1 MDQNKNDN
9 NPLETSYARL
19 EKELHSDGYL
29 FSLDGNESLTQYTYE
44 INQLRADNKQ
54 LRLNLQ
60 AEQDTVIQLKKKINN
75 AEKQKLETAART
87 NEEIASLETQLA
99 KVRSNVEKGEAVR
112 QNLEYELTKKHR
124 ELEHVKQ
131 TWQEK
136 ESLLISGTEDL
147 KSKVKDL
154 GDEVKRLQHSLKSC
168 TSNAEEHEKKL
179 KENLEQVSKKL
190 KKAEDDLESSKFE
203 QDNLNQL
210 CQQHSHVISEL
221 NEKLQEFE
229 EEKRNVLESLRRASA
244 ELQYAQEREE
254 RLKSDYESSRARIKT
269 LEENIE
275 SERAS
280 HLETKFNS
288 EIVQLR
294 VRDLDGAVEVEKSA
308 NTEANKAIERL
319 TLQNRELE
327 QVYEEERKSRKEL
340 NQKLDKIEK
349 EYSSAKRQ
357 LSKEVEDKK
366 MVIGSL
372 SKELEIHQK
381 NFNELK
387 SELSK
392 AKKRQQ
398 FLEDTYGGSIKE
410 LEFLIQTFQFDDKK
424 LRIAKKEG
432 IANPLDKEKAKK
444 ISNPSVVVENFKQM
458 LVHVKRRLDTQ
469 SDELNKSKKA
479 NDRLSKELDS
489 CKEMIKA
496 KDKTIEDTQSKY
508 TKAAKDLNKSRTNY
522 SELESTIGKL
532 KTSLQVNASNQ
543 DKDRTRI
550 QELSEEIMKLV
561 KRHRVEEEERVAFLH
576 GLYQRL
582 LSCNI
587 TSSTRDRTF
596 NQFAWADL
604 TEVVY
609 EQVSCLVD
617 FLQSSEERMKV
628 TSKTVQDNQDM
639 LRVLKQ
645 EHAEQIT
652 RLTNS
657 SRDREVAWQQQ
668 KEQMEQHYNQML
680 SDLQSR
686 SSKTQTI
693 ADQAW
698 EQVRATGNIQM
709 GLEAEVVEL
718 RKNLAESQVHAS
730 SLLCACAL
738 LSGALHQLHVRSS
751 HLASQRHILEDLY
764 GTWENCRD
772 RALYLNSVL
781 NSGRE
786 GDQDKPERD
795 KKMGRKV
802 SPLLT
807 FRAGAIAVMAA
818 NRLAHLG
825 RSSTCCFDTY
835 TSGVGD
841 TGLAVGIGNVSQ
853 EHHSFIGLA
862 QDNEAPIKSF
872 SLRDRYCG
880 LLSWLKSSD
889 LLETVV
895 TSMTDLQEIM
905 QHKQDPDSPG
915 ENRALLSAARSSF
928 SKLVERL
935 YHFFPEATLSTSS
948 SLQNR
953 SSLICKLDRQLCKI
967 LRSATPDLKGT
978 RISSQDLMSNLQNHI
993 LDLTQRLHTTE
1004 KERRHLLTELNEVKQ
1019 QIGEEGSVGQES
1031 TDKHSE
1037 KGTKYV
1043 QMSKFERVCME
1054 LSSALRR
1061 EQKAQLLLQEQS
1073 NQLMELTS
1081 RLDLCASDGV
1091 HKEND
1096 LVQIQEGLTET
1107 QNELRRKEQA
1117 LRQMSKQLSQ
1127 VEYERDTLESNL
1139 KDAENALH
1147 SSAKDKDVLAQYIK
1161 NVENALGKAKKQF
1174 IILKE
1179 PNASTGDLSLSRLL
1193 LDAELIPQDIGRA
1206 GPELISVQS
1215 LVGGFVDAQHQAVNK
1230 VRALEEEIKSHR
1242 EHINT
1247 LKSELSKAV
1256 HREFN
1261 EQIEYATD
1269 GALSLL
1275 SGRDSPESFI
1285 PLRVDTENSI
1295 ESPRRSSEK
1304 ALHSPPVY
1312 QSKRSAFHSV
1322 KSNSHQSQKKSPRPK

>member
-29 FSLDGNESLTQYTYE
+29 FSLDGNESITQYTYE
-44 INQLRADNKQ
+44 LNQLRADNKQ

-60 AEQDTVIQLKKKINN
+60 TQQDAVLQLKKKINS

-99 KVRSNVEKGEAVR
+99 KVGSNVEKGEAVR
-112 QNLEYELTKKHR
+112 QNLEYELTKKQR
-124 ELEHVKQ
+124 EIEHIKQ
-131 TWQEK
+131 TWKEK
-136 ESLLISGTEDL
+136 ENLLMSGTEDL
-147 KSKVKDL
+147 KGKVNEL
-154 GDEVKRLQHSLKSC
+154 GDEVKRLQYSLKSC
-168 TSNAEEHEKKL
+168 TSNAEEHENKL
-179 KENLEQVSKKL
+179 KENLEQLNKKL
-190 KKAEDDLESSKFE
+190 KRAEDDLETSKLE
-203 QDNLNQL
+203 EDKLNKL

-308 NTEANKAIERL
+308 NVEANKAIERL

-372 SKELEIHQK
+372 SKELELHQK

-424 LRIAKKEG
+424 LRAAKKEG
-432 IANPLDKEKAKK
+432 NTNSQDKDKAKK
-444 ISNPSVVVENFKQM
+444 VSNPSVVVENFKQM

-469 SDELNKSKKA
+469 SDELIKSKKA
-479 NDRLSKELDS
+479 SDRLSRELDS
-489 CKEMIKA
+489 CKDMIKA
-496 KDKTIEDTQSKY
+496 KDKTIEDTHSKY
-508 TKAAKDLNKSRTNY
+508 TKAAKDLNKSRANY

-532 KTSLQVNASNQ
+532 KTSLQVNANNQ

-561 KRHRVEEEERVAFLH
+561 KRHRVEEEERIAFLH

-582 LSCNI
+582 LSSNI
-587 TSSTRDRTF
+587 TSPTRDRTF

-604 TEVVY
+604 TEIVY

-617 FLQSSEERMKV
+617 LLQSSEERMKV
-628 TSKTVQDNQDM
+628 TSKTVQENQDM
-639 LRVLKQ
+639 VRALKQ

-680 SDLQSR
+680 SDMQSR

-718 RKNLAESQVHAS
+718 RKNLAESQVQAS

-738 LSGALHQLHVRSS
+738 LSGALHQLHARSS
-751 HLASQRHILEDLY
+751 QLASQRHILEDLHS
-764 GTWENCRD
+764 TWENCRD

-781 NSGRE
+781 NSGKD

-795 KKMGRKV
+795 KKIRRKI

-818 NRLAHLG
+818 NRLVHLG
-825 RSSTCCFDTY
+825 KSSACCFDTY
-835 TSGVGD
+835 TAVVGD
-841 TGLAVGIGNVSQ
+841 AGIAVCIGNLAQSP
-853 EHHSFIGLA
+853 HSFMGLA
-862 QDNEAPIKSF
+862 QYSEAQNKSS
-872 SLRDRYCG
+872 SLFDRYCG

-895 TSMTDLQEIM
+895 TSMADLHEII
-905 QHKQDPDSPG
+905 QHKQEPDSPG
-915 ENRALLSAARSSF
+915 ENRALFSAARSSF
-928 SKLVERL
+928 SKFLERL
-935 YHFFPEATLSTSS
+935 HHFFPRVILSTSS

-953 SSLICKLDRQLCKI
+953 SSLICKLDKGLSQI
-967 LRSATPDLKGT
+967 LRRATSDMKGT
-978 RISSQDLMSNLQNHI
+978 RISSQDLMSSLQNHI

-1004 KERRHLLTELNEVKQ
+1004 KERRHLLTELNEMKQ
-1019 QIGEEGSVGQES
+1019 QICEEGSVGHES
-1031 TDKHSE
+1031 TDKNSE

-1043 QMSKFERVCME
+1043 PMSKFERVCME

-1081 RLDLCASDGV
+1081 RLDVCASDGV
-1091 HKEND
+1091 HKENN
-1096 LVQIQEGLTET
+1096 LVQVQEGLTET

-1117 LRQMSKQLSQ
+1117 LRQISKQLSQ
-1127 VEYERDTLESNL
+1127 VEYERDSLESNL

-1147 SSAKDKDVLAQYIK
+1147 SSAKDKEVLAQYIK

-1174 IILKE
+1174 VILKE
-1179 PNASTGDLSLSRLL
+1179 PNIKTSDISLSRLL
-1193 LDAELIPQDIGRA
+1193 LDADLIPQDIGRA

-1230 VRALEEEIKSHR
+1230 VKALEEEIKSHR
-1242 EHINT
+1242 GHIDT
-1247 LKSELSKAV
+1247 LKSELSRAV

-1261 EQIEYATD
+1261 EQIDYATD
-1269 GALSLL
+1269 GALS
-1275 SGRDSPESFI
+1275 SFSEQDSPENFI
-1285 PLRVDTENSI
+1285 PLKVDTENSL
-1295 ESPRRSSEK
+1295 ESPHRSPDK
-1304 ALHSPPVY
+1304 ALHSPPIY
-1312 QSKRSAFHSV
+1312 QSKRSS
-1322 KSNSHQSQKKSPRPK
+1322 SHPSKKKSPRPK

>member
-1 MDQNKNDN
+1 M
-9 NPLETSYARL
+9 
-19 EKELHSDGYL
+19 KEELQSDGYL
-29 FSLDGNESLTQYTYE
+29 FSLDGNDSINQYTYE
-44 INQLRADNKQ
+44 INQLRSDNKQ
-54 LRLNLQ
+54 LRLTLQ
-60 AEQDTVIQLKKKINN
+60 AEQDTVLQLKKKLNA
-75 AEKQKLETAART
+75 AEKQKLETAAKT
-87 NEEIASLETQLA
+87 NGEISSLETQLA
-99 KVRSNVEKGEAVR
+99 KVGSNVEKGEAVR
-112 QNLEYELTKKHR
+112 QNLEYELTKKQR

-136 ESLLISGTEDL
+136 ESLLLSGTEDL
-147 KSKVKDL
+147 KGKVREL
-154 GDEVKRLQHSLKSC
+154 GEEVKRLQQSLKSC
-168 TSNAEEHEKKL
+168 TSNAEEHEKTL
-179 KENLEQVSKKL
+179 KENLKQVSKKL
-190 KKAEDDLESSKFE
+190 KRAEDDLETSNFE
-203 QDNLNQL
+203 QDKLNKL
-210 CQQHSHVISEL
+210 CQQHSQVISEL

-229 EEKRNVLESLRRASA
+229 EEKKNVLESLRRASA

-308 NTEANKAIERL
+308 NSEANKTIERL

-340 NQKLDKIEK
+340 NQKFDKMEK
-349 EYSSAKRQ
+349 EYSTAKRQ

-372 SKELEIHQK
+372 SKDLELHQK

-424 LRIAKKEG
+424 LRAAKKEG
-432 IANPLDKEKAKK
+432 GASSMDKDKAKK
-444 ISNPSVVVENFKQM
+444 TSNPSVVVESFKQM

-469 SDELNKSKKA
+469 TDELNKSKKA
-479 NDRLSKELDS
+479 GDRLSKELDS
-489 CKEMIKA
+489 CKEIIKA
-496 KDKTIEDTQSKY
+496 KDKTI
-508 TKAAKDLNKSRTNY
+508 
-522 SELESTIGKL
+522 
-532 KTSLQVNASNQ
+532 
-543 DKDRTRI
+543 
-550 QELSEEIMKLV
+550 EIMKLV
-561 KRHRVEEEERVAFLH
+561 KRHRVEEEERIAFLH

-582 LSCNI
+582 FSCNLI
-587 TSSTRDRTF
+587 SPVRDRAF

-609 EQVSCLVD
+609 EQVSRLVD
-617 FLQSSEERMKV
+617 LLQSSEEKMKV
-628 TSKTVQDNQDM
+628 TSKTVQENQYM
-639 LRVLKQ
+639 VRTLKQ

-657 SRDREVAWQQQ
+657 SRDRERAWQQQ

-680 SDLQSR
+680 TDLQSR
-686 SSKTQTI
+686 STKTQTI

-698 EQVRATGNIQM
+698 EQVRATGNIQI

-718 RKNLAESQVHAS
+718 RKDLAESQVQAS

-738 LSGALHQLHVRSS
+738 LSGALHQLHGRTS
-751 HLASQRHILEDLY
+751 HLVSQRHILEDLHS
-764 GTWENCRD
+764 TWENCRD

-781 NSGRE
+781 NSGKD

-795 KKMGRKV
+795 RTMRRKV
-802 SPLLT
+802 SPILT

-818 NRLAHLG
+818 NRLIHLG
-825 RSSTCCFDTY
+825 QYSSSCFDTY
-835 TSGVGD
+835 ATAVGD
-841 TGLAVGIGNVSQ
+841 
-853 EHHSFIGLA
+853 IGLSVCVGKFEESYTHNFFGLS
-862 QDNEAPIKSF
+862 QRNEAQNEF
-872 SLRDRYCG
+872 SSRSDRNDG
-880 LLSWLKSSD
+880 LFSWLKSSH

-895 TSMTDLQEIM
+895 TCMADLQEIIH
-905 QHKQDPDSPG
+905 QK
-915 ENRALLSAARSSF
+915 
-928 SKLVERL
+928 
-935 YHFFPEATLSTSS
+935 
-948 SLQNR
+948 
-953 SSLICKLDRQLCKI
+953 
-967 LRSATPDLKGT
+967 
-978 RISSQDLMSNLQNHI
+978 
-993 LDLTQRLHTTE
+993 
-1004 KERRHLLTELNEVKQ
+1004 
-1019 QIGEEGSVGQES
+1019 
-1031 TDKHSE
+1031 SE
-1037 KGTKYV
+1037 P
-1043 QMSKFERVCME
+1043 
-1054 LSSALRR
+1054 
-1061 EQKAQLLLQEQS
+1061 
-1073 NQLMELTS
+1073 
-1081 RLDLCASDGV
+1081 DGV

-1096 LVQIQEGLTET
+1096 LVQVQEGLTET

-1117 LRQMSKQLSQ
+1117 LRQISKQLSQ
-1127 VEYERDTLESNL
+1127 VEFERDSLESNL

-1147 SSAKDKDVLAQYIK
+1147 SSARDKEVLAQYIK

-1179 PNASTGDLSLSRLL
+1179 PNAQTENISLSRLL
-1193 LDAELIPQDIGRA
+1193 LDADLIPQDIGRA

-1230 VRALEEEIKSHR
+1230 VKALEDEIKSHR
-1242 EHINT
+1242 EHIDT
-1247 LKSELSKAV
+1247 LKSELSRAV

-1269 GALSLL
+1269 GALTSF
-1275 SGRDSPESFI
+1275 SEQDSPETFI
-1285 PLRVDTENSI
+1285 PLKVDSEFST
-1295 ESPRRSSEK
+1295 ESPRQSPDKGLR
-1304 ALHSPPVY
+1304 SPPVY
-1312 QSKRSAFHSV
+1312 QSKRSAFQSV
-1322 KSNSHQSQKKSPRPK
+1322 RSGSHQSQKKSPRPK